1 LILVEK
7 RMRRLTLLA
16 ILAGSAAIGACG
28 LALYL
33 YQRPCILRVAVP
45 RGSDDQEVLRAA
57 ALEFASAHE
66 QLGLKLV
73 LVDSLAESGHALEDQ
88 RADLA
93 IVRSDAGM
101 PVNGQTVLI
110 MRRNAAVLLA
120 PAGSA
125 LHEVEDLRGHRI
137 GVLQTEQAGRP
148 DGDQALLDAAL
159 AQSDIPLAS
168 VGRAPLTLAELPAAI
183 ERRDV
188 DAVLAIGTLGS
199 ANLTEAVT
207 AMSQA
212 GHGPPVFIPIDEAKA
227 IAQRSPNLESVE
239 VLRGAF
245 GGAQPK
251 PAESFETL
259 GDSTRLVARRS
270 LGNDVVAELTEL
282 MLNAKPTLAAEH
294 PIANRIE
301 APSTDKGAALPVHP
315 GAIAYLGDE
324 EQSFFD
330 KYSDLIYIGAMLLS
344 LCGTAIATVASR
356 FKRQQNTDLERILAR
371 LLEIIA
377 AARAASH
384 ADILDELE
392 KEADGLLAE
401 ALAHDFNHALSG
413 SRLAAASLGL
423 GQVRQAISERRIA
436 LAARRTA
443 FSPRVVGE

>member
-1 LILVEK
+1 
-7 RMRRLTLLA
+7 MRRLTLLA

-57 ALEFASAHE
+57 ALEFANAHE

-93 IVRSDAGM
+93 IVRSDVGM

-125 LHEVEDLRGHRI
+125 LHEVEDLKGHRI

-188 DAVLAIGTLGS
+188 DAVLAIGTPGS

-207 AMSQA
+207 AMTQA

-251 PAESFETL
+251 PAENFETL
-259 GDSTRLVARRS
+259 GDSTRLVARRNLS
-270 LGNDVVAELTEL
+270 NDVVAELTEL
-282 MLNAKPTLAAEH
+282 ILNAKPTLAAEH

-301 APSTDKGAALPVHP
+301 APSTDKGAALPAHP
-315 GAIAYLGDE
+315 GALAYLGDE

-423 GQVRQAISERRIA
+423 SQVRQAISERRIA